1 MRVRRRLVGRTPYW
15 PISHVFAGAAR
26 GRHVETMD
34 LKRTSKFLSLVLRHE
49 PDKFGVVLDAAGWT
63 PVDALLSAC
72 ARHGHAIDRAT
83 LERVVAEND
92 KKRFSFDESRT
103 RIRANQGHSV
113 DIELGYEAAS
123 PPALLYHGTAVRFV
137 DAIRAEG
144 LKKMARHHVHLS
156 ADEATARAVGQRH
169 GKPAVLVIDAAAMVA
184 EGIAFYLSAN
194 KVWLVECV
202 PARFIAFPNDRR

>member
-1 MRVRRRLVGRTPYW
+1 MRVGLPLVEGSPHW
-15 PISHVFAGAAR
+15 PISHVFAVTAR
-26 GRHVETMD
+26 WRHLERMD
-34 LKRTSKFLSLVLRHE
+34 LKRASKFLSLVLRHE

-72 ARHGHAIDRAT
+72 ARHGHTIDRPT

-92 KKRFSFDESRT
+92 KKRFSFDESGT

-113 DIELGYEAAS
+113 DVELGYEAAS
-123 PPALLYHGTAVRFV
+123 PPALLYHGTATRVI

-156 ADEATARAVGQRH
+156 ADDVTARAVGQRH
-169 GKPAVLVIDAAAMVA
+169 GKPAVLVLDAAAMAA
-184 EGIAFYLSAN
+184 EGIAFYVSAN
-194 KVWLVECV
+194 KVWLVEHV
-202 PARFIAFPNDRR
+202 PARFIRFPA